1 MENIEEGEETGR
13 FGLRRGRKAEGEG
26 KRGGGR
32 REREGRGR
40 EGAGKLVEM
49 V

>member
-26 KRGGGR
+26 KKEGVEGEE
-32 REREGRGR
+32 EREGVERGR
-40 EGAGKLVEM
+40 GSW
-49 V
+49 